1 MKTQKTNLSNPSPA
15 LSFRTHPQPLSWKER
30 GVSGFTLVELI
41 VVVTILAILA
51 TIWFVSYSSY
61 LIGVRDTNR
70 IAQMTKIS
78 DALNLYSTR
87 NALPIPEENVEVQI
101 NGSTVWYQW
110 YAGNSVL
117 ESIEFEKG
125 GKDPKDNSYFSYY
138 LTKDRKYFQLLGFLE
153 EWSDL
158 TSYTP
163 SLFLT
168 QKNNDSSPSM
178 RGMPERQGE
187 LSLVNRVYANT
198 YLERIPTVLGKK
210 LWILTD
216 TDNTPIQE
224 IGAVVSDGFL
234 DLSATSTDYILH
246 VSSDESIIASGS
258 ELAAKSQLL
267 VNYVPRFSPKSIP
280 WLFMWFDAADVT
292 SIQKNSSNIISQWD
306 DKSGNNNHFDSI
318 EGDPS
323 YGDYS
328 ISGQKT
334 VYFDGNDS
342 MKTSTTFD
350 APFTIIYVWKM
361 EWSQNGRALT
371 GDYNSIIWFYANN
384 KNDLFLNGAWIQ
396 NSSDPSWT
404 NTEMFSVT
412 RDSVRATNFYNNW
425 EKLSLSSETAWWL
438 TFGHLRIWWGWPNGW
453 WLVAQQKSKVELAEI
468 LIFDT
473 VISDDERQKIESYL
487 NAKWWPF

>member
-1 MKTQKTNLSNPSPA
+1 MKTQKINFSNPSPA
-15 LSFRTHPQPLSWKER
+15 LSFGTHPQPLSWKER

-163 SLFLT
+163 RSIPPL
-168 QKNNDSSPSM
+168 S
-178 RGMPERQGE
+178 GE
-187 LSLVNRVYANT
+187 GRVYANS
-198 YLERIPTVLGKK
+198 YSERIPTVLGKK

-224 IGAVVSDGFL
+224 IWTIVSDWELNITNTTTWYIAHMSDEYSLTDSSLMTINPVANCKRIKQMRWSSQDGTYTINPEGNNPFKVYCDMTTDGGWWTYVTMQASTTPTNL
-234 DLSATSTDYILH
+234 FDLWNDEKITSLVDNISSKWNITDMWIDNEDKDLMIHCNPSQNTHDNYKIPVFIYDYKKSDIANLTKATKQWTTFSSVELSASWDGNNYILNTNYGSSSVAGAFYPVNKASNKQIVLITTSLWVTST
-246 VSSDESIIASGS
+246 
-258 ELAAKSQLL
+258 
-267 VNYVPRFSPKSIP
+267 
-280 WLFMWFDAADVT
+280 
-292 SIQKNSSNIISQWD
+292 WD
-306 DKSGNNNHFDSI
+306 PNTPTFIDSGNIWPQFS
-318 EGDPS
+318 
-323 YGDYS
+323 
-328 ISGQKT
+328 
-334 VYFDGNDS
+334 
-342 MKTSTTFD
+342 TSN
-350 APFTIIYVWKM
+350 YCM
-361 EWSQNGRALT
+361 
-371 GDYNSIIWFYANN
+371 
-384 KNDLFLNGAWIQ
+384 
-396 NSSDPSWT
+396 
-404 NTEMFSVT
+404 
-412 RDSVRATNFYNNW
+412 
-425 EKLSLSSETAWWL
+425 TAM
-438 TFGHLRIWWGWPNGW
+438 R
-453 WLVAQQKSKVELAEI
+453 
-468 LIFDT
+468 
-473 VISDDERQKIESYL
+473 
-487 NAKWWPF
+487 